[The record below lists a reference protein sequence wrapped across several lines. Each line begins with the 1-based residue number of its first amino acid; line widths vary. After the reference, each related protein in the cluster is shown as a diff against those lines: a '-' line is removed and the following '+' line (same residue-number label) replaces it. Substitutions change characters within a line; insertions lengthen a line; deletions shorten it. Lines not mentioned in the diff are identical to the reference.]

1 MTTISY
7 IFYLLGHIA
16 YCAASE
22 SKGLTEGDYY
32 LFNIYHYLMGISL
45 KLDKYNIVWKDS
57 I

>member
-32 LFNIYHYLMGISL
+32 LFNIYHHLMEISL
-45 KLDKYNIVWKDS
+45 KLDKHNIVWKDS